1 MSPEPG
7 STSWTDRTR
16 AGVDPMVP
24 RIYNVERIR
33 RNNHDTFTLELNPAD
48 GGRPEPFSAGQFN
61 MLYVFGVGEIPIS
74 ISGSPVG
81 EGPLTHTVR
90 EVGTVTRAM
99 ARLKLGDSIGV
110 RGPFGSHWP
119 IESGVGNDVVI
130 VAGGIG
136 LAPLRPVILQVQAN
150 RSRYGRMVLLYGARA
165 PREILYQRQLKTWG
179 GSFDMDVHVTVD
191 RGEKDWN
198 GEIGVVTNLIRRA
211 PLDRRG
217 TIVLIC
223 GPEVMMRFSALELL
237 RRGMDKD
244 RIFVSMERNMK
255 CGVGLCGHCQY
266 GPRIICKDGPVYR
279 YDEIEPLLGRREI

>member
-7 STSWTDRTR
+7 STNWIERTR
-16 AGVDPMVP
+16 GGVDPMVP

-33 RNNHDTFTLELNPAD
+33 RNNHDTFTMELNPAD
-48 GGRPEPFSAGQFN
+48 GGKPEPFAPGQFN
-61 MLYVFGVGEIPIS
+61 MLYIFGVGEIPVS
-74 ISGSPVG
+74 ISGD
-81 EGPLTHTVR
+81 PLGGGALMHTIR

-99 ARLKLGDSIGV
+99 ARLKPGDSIGV

-119 IESGVGNDVVI
+119 VESATGADVII

-136 LAPLRPVILQVQAN
+136 LAPLRPVIYEVIGN
-150 RSRYGRMVLLYGARA
+150 RSRYGRMILLYGARA
-165 PREILYQRQLKTWG
+165 PKEILYQRQLKTWG

-191 RGEKDWN
+191 RGERGWN
-198 GEIGVVTNLIRRA
+198 GEIGVVTGLIRRA

-217 TIVLIC
+217 AVALIC
-223 GPEVMMRFSALELL
+223 GPEIMMRFSAQELL

-244 RIFVSMERNMK
+244 RIYVSMERNMK

-266 GPRIICKDGPVYR
+266 GSKIICKDGPVYR
-279 YDEIEPLLGRREI
+279 YDDIEALLGRREV

>member
-7 STSWTDRTR
+7 LTSWTDRTR

-24 RIYNVERIR
+24 RIYNVERVR
-33 RNNHDTFTLELNPAD
+33 RNNHDTFTLELNPVD

-61 MLYVFGVGEIPIS
+61 MLYVFGVGEIPVS
-74 ISGSPVG
+74 ISGDPVG
-81 EGPLTHTVR
+81 DGPLTHTVR
-90 EVGTVTRAM
+90 EVGTCHPGHGAAQGGGLHRRPRTVRLALA
-99 ARLKLGDSIGV
+99 ARVGGGQRRGHRGRRHRPGSSAAGDPPGAGQSQSLRQDGPAV
-110 RGPFGSHWP
+110 R
-119 IESGVGNDVVI
+119 
-130 VAGGIG
+130 
-136 LAPLRPVILQVQAN
+136 R
-150 RSRYGRMVLLYGARA
+150 RA

-217 TIVLIC
+217 TIALIC

-266 GPRIICKDGPVYR
+266 GAKIICKDGPVYR
-279 YDEIEPLLGRREI
+279 YDEIEPLLGKREI